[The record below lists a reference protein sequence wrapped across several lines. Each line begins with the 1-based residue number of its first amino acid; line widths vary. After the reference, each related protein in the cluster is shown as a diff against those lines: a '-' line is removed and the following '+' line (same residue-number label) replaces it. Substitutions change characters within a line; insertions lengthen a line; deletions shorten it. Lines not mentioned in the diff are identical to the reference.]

1 MWITVG
7 GENYAISF
15 DESLVDKWSNIVG
28 VYKSGRFE
36 LWLNGV
42 RKALRTDVIGDIDPL
57 TSPINVGRNYPAT
70 AGYFG
75 CPDGIIDE
83 VLIFNRALSEE
94 EIKDLYSYY
103 QNSEISNGKITILT
117 NRYSFNLYF
126 IGNPQSS
133 LGSKYIAYITLKND
147 TVIKKDIDISPCNL
161 GSECISSPTI
171 KIETDSEIKKI
182 EVCSKALMFVQNILL
197 V

>member
-1 MWITVG
+1 V
-7 GENYAISF
+7 
-15 DESLVDKWSNIVG
+15 
-28 VYKSGRFE
+28 
-36 LWLNGV
+36 
-42 RKALRTDVIGDIDPL
+42 
-57 TSPINVGRNYPAT
+57 
-70 AGYFG
+70 
-75 CPDGIIDE
+75 DE

-133 LGSKYIAYITLKND
+133 LGSKYIAYVTLKND

-161 GSECISSPTI
+161 GSECISFPTI

-182 EVCSKALMFVQNILL
+182 EICSVACSYVCSKYIVS
-197 V
+197 